1 MSSVKQILHS
11 MYSGMILLVLAVRMV
26 AILKITGQRLVLE
39 LFPGLSDAQ
48 NDEWLS
54 TFLSAHRLV
63 VINLLT
69 LINFLILKI
78 F

>member
-1 MSSVKQILHS
+1 
-11 MYSGMILLVLAVRMV
+11 MILLVLAVRMV

-63 VINLLT
+63 GINLLT
-69 LINFLILKI
+69 LIFWEKVLLQGRQLKNCI
-78 F
+78 KYKLK

>member
-63 VINLLT
+63 GINLLT
-69 LINFLILKI
+69 LINF
-78 F
+78 